1 MVTQKKTQ
9 IRMSVLFKTIEEVGE
24 VERAVKKINAENKK
38 DSFGNELTRSLFIKD
53 TVLKKAREI
62 NSGTYKFSKQKK

>member
-1 MVTQKKTQ
+1 MVTKKNTQ
-9 IRMSVLFKTIEEVGE
+9 IRMSCLFKTIEEVEE

-53 TVLKKAREI
+53 TVLKMAREI
-62 NSGTYKFSKQKK
+62 NSGTYKFKTKK